1 MSMDRKIS
9 IIKHLAGGTLE
20 RRSKSLSVKVPG
32 AVLLYFL
39 LKVSLAFPKISGRHP
54 GSFQ

>member
-9 IIKHLAGGTLE
+9 IIRHLVYETLE

-32 AVLLYFL
+32 AVLLSFL
-39 LKVSLAFPKISGRHP
+39 LKVNLAFPKISGRHP